1 MRCPRERHAHGIAC
15 LPFKPPLPSAS
26 AALRS
31 LHPDNSLSAPADLA
45 PAIPIAPWLT
55 TELTT
60 EPMRTESPMRA
71 LTHPGGTRAWGA
83 TFT

>member
-1 MRCPRERHAHGIAC
+1 MPTVSLACRSNRHSRRPLRRFAAC
-15 LPFKPPLPSAS
+15 TPIT
-26 AALRS
+26 
-31 LHPDNSLSAPADLA
+31 LSAPADLA

-71 LTHPGGTRAWGA
+71 LTHPGGTRASVPRSLELNS
-83 TFT
+83 